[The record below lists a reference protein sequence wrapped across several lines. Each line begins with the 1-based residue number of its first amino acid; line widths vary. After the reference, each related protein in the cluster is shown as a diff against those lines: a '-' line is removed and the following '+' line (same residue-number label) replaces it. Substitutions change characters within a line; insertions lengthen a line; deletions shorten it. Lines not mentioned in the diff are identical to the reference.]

1 MITSF
6 ACADTEA
13 LFHGRRVP
21 RFVNIER
28 AAIRKLQMLDA
39 ADDLS
44 FLRSPPGNG
53 LEPLRGDRAG
63 QYSLRINLQW
73 RLCFHFDEGDADDV
87 AIVDYH

>member
-13 LFHGRRVP
+13 LFHGRRVA

-44 FLRSPPGNG
+44 FLRSLPGNG
-53 LEPLRGDRAG
+53 LKPLRGDRAG
-63 QYSLRINLQW
+63 QYSLRINL
-73 RLCFHFDEGDADDV
+73 
-87 AIVDYH
+87 